1 MIIKDIE
8 LHNFRIY
15 KGQNII
21 DLSPEES
28 KNISLISG
36 RNGFGKTT
44 FLMSLVWCLYGKQMQ
59 EVDDLYQKEIG
70 DQGGYNKYIATSLN
84 RLAKNEGETQFY
96 VSITFSKLNIP
107 DLPCK
112 EINITRFYDT
122 ETSIGES
129 VQILIDGV
137 ANELTNELGPEYFI
151 RDYILPKEIA
161 KFFFFDAEKI
171 TSLAEVSTPEQR
183 RRLSEAYSEVLGIKK
198 YEELKS
204 NLEDLQLKLRQ
215 ESASDKERKE
225 LIELQAK
232 IDTIDVT
239 IEENESRIIEH
250 KEQILEKRKE
260 SNDIQEKLIRAG
272 SAITVDE
279 LNKLRSKEADLNT
292 KLDSSM
298 SELKEQYEIIPFA
311 IAGSKFAD
319 VGAQVENE
327 SNFKKNKYQ
336 QENIRGTT
344 DKVLNDLLNAKK
356 PDDLVIDYNV
366 HNYYAGLFEKLI
378 KKHFF
383 ADTPEAKEDF
393 ISIHDFSDS
402 EKNELNA
409 LLSNIKLSFKESFK
423 RITGDATQTKND
435 LSQVRKKLRDAE
447 ANTEDEIIAEY
458 RKRKEILDSDVFQ
471 LEKINEDL
479 TFEKGEKNTSRGQ
492 FTTKIKEIAQKL
504 EVSKANKAKDQ
515 LVTEQIKNLK
525 EFIKQF
531 KEDKKVSLEKQ
542 ILKGL
547 ETLMHKKGFVKKV
560 QVDIIGDDIDIK
572 LFNNRK
578 EEIKKETL
586 SKGEQQMYATSLLSG
601 LVEES
606 NIDFPVFIDS
616 PMQKFDE
623 QHAENI
629 VRYFYPKVSE
639 QVVIFPLINKE
650 LSKKE
655 FDMLEPHISKTYLIN
670 NLHEDSSEFLEIEPG
685 DFIKTYNKMY
695 NDAD

>member
-1 MIIKDIE
+1 MIITEIE

-28 KNISLISG
+28 RNISLISG

-112 EINITRFYDT
+112 EINITRFYDVDT
-122 ETSIGES
+122 TAGET
-129 VQILIDGV
+129 VQILIDGA

-171 TSLAEVSTPEQR
+171 TSLAEINTPEQR
-183 RRLSEAYSEVLGIKK
+183 RKLSEAYSEVLGIKK

-204 NLEDLQLKLRQ
+204 NLEELQLKLRQ
-215 ESASDKERKE
+215 DSASDKERKE
-225 LIELQAK
+225 LIALKA
-232 IDTIDVT
+232 DMDLIDVT
-239 IEENESRIIEH
+239 IEENDKKIDAH

-272 SAITVDE
+272 SSITVEE
-279 LNKLRSKEADLNT
+279 LNKLRIRETELNSKLESLMN
-292 KLDSSM
+292 
-298 SELKEQYEIIPFA
+298 ELKDQYEIIPFA
-311 IAGSKFAD
+311 IAGSRFSD
-319 VGAQVENE
+319 VGTQVENE
-327 SNFKKNKYQ
+327 SNFKKVKYQ
-336 QENIRGTT
+336 QENIKGTT
-344 DKVLNDLLNAKK
+344 DKVLNDLLKEKK
-356 PDDLVIDYNV
+356 PDNLVIDHNV
-366 HNYYAGLFEKLI
+366 HNYYAGLFERLI

-383 ADTPEAKEDF
+383 ADTPELSEDF
-393 ISIHDFSDS
+393 ISIHDYSDS
-402 EKNELNA
+402 ERSELNA

-423 RITGDATQTKND
+423 RITGDANQTKNE
-435 LSQVRKKLRDAE
+435 LGQVRKKLRDAE
-447 ANTEDEIIAEY
+447 ANSEDEVIAEH
-458 RKRKEILDSDVFQ
+458 RRRKEALDLEIFQ
-471 LEKINEDL
+471 LDKTIADL
-479 TFEKGEKNTSRGQ
+479 NIEKGEKNTAKTQISKRH
-492 FTTKIKEIAQKL
+492 KDIAQKL
-504 EVSKANKAKDQ
+504 DVSKTNKEKDQ

-531 KEDKKVSLEKQ
+531 KENKKVSLEKQ

-560 QVDIIGDDIDIK
+560 QVDIIGEDIDIR

-578 EEIKKETL
+578 EEIKKESL

-650 LSKKE
+650 LTKKE
-655 FDMLEPHISKTYLIN
+655 FDLLEPHISKTYLITN
-670 NLHEDSSEFLEIEPG
+670 VHEDSSEFLLVEPSR
-685 DFIKTYNKMY
+685 FIKTYNKMY

>member
-1 MIIKDIE
+1 MIIKEIE
-8 LHNFRIY
+8 LNNFRIY

-28 KNISLISG
+28 RNISLISG

-112 EINITRFYDT
+112 EINITRFYDIDT
-122 ETSIGES
+122 SAGETVE
-129 VQILIDGV
+129 VLIDGIS
-137 ANELTNELGPEYFI
+137 NELTNELGPEYFI

-171 TSLAEVSTPEQR
+171 TSLAEVNTPEQR
-183 RRLSEAYSEVLGIKK
+183 RKLSEAYSEVLGIKK

-204 NLEDLQLKLRQ
+204 NLEELQLKLRQ
-215 ESASDKERKE
+215 DSASDKERKE
-225 LIELQAK
+225 LIALQAS
-232 IDTIDVT
+232 IDTINIT
-239 IEENESRIIEH
+239 IEENDNRI
-250 KEQILEKRKE
+250 KEIKDQILEKRKE

-272 SAITVDE
+272 SSITVEE
-279 LNKLRSKEADLNT
+279 LNKLRIREAELNSR
-292 KLDSSM
+292 LESLM
-298 SELKEQYEIIPFA
+298 NELKDQYEIIPFA
-311 IAGSKFAD
+311 IAGSKFSD
-319 VGAQVENE
+319 IGTQVESE
-327 SNFKKNKYQ
+327 SNFKKVKYQ
-336 QENIRGTT
+336 QENIKGTT

-356 PDDLVIDYNV
+356 PDDLVIDHNV
-366 HNYYAGLFEKLI
+366 HNYYAGLFERLI

-383 ADTPEAKEDF
+383 ADAPDLKDDF
-393 ISIHDFSDS
+393 VSIHDYSDS
-402 EKNELNA
+402 EKSELNA

-423 RITGDATQTKND
+423 RITGDANQTKNE
-435 LSQVRKKLRDAE
+435 LAQVRKRLRDAE
-447 ANTEDEIIAEY
+447 ANSEDAIIAEY
-458 RKRKEILDSDVFQ
+458 RKRKEILDLEIFQSD
-471 LEKINEDL
+471 KIIDDL
-479 TFEKGEKNTSRGQ
+479 NIEKGEKNNS
-492 FTTKIKEIAQKL
+492 KIQTIKKIQDIAQKL
-504 EVSKANKAKDQ
+504 EVSKTNKAKDQ

-531 KEDKKVSLEKQ
+531 KENKKVSLEKQ

-547 ETLMHKKGFVKKV
+547 EILMHKKGFVKKV
-560 QVDIIGDDIDIK
+560 QVDIIGDDIDIR

-650 LSKKE
+650 LTKKE

-670 NLHEDSSEFLEIEPG
+670 NLHDDSSEFLPVEPSL
-685 DFIKTYNKMY
+685 FIKTYNKMY

>member
-1 MIIKDIE
+1 MIIKEIE
-8 LHNFRIY
+8 LNNFRIY
-15 KGQNII
+15 KGPNII
-21 DLSPEES
+21 DLTQED
-28 KNISLISG
+28 KRNITLISG

-70 DQGGYNKYIATSLN
+70 DQGGYNKYIVNSLN
-84 RLAKNEGETQFY
+84 RLAKVDGESQFH
-96 VSITFSKLNIP
+96 VAITFSKLNIP

-112 EINITRFYDT
+112 EIRIKRTYDVDT
-122 ETSIGES
+122 TTGETVE
-129 VQILIDGV
+129 ILIDGV
-137 ANELTNELGPEYFI
+137 PSELTNELGPEYFI

-171 TSLAEVSTPEQR
+171 TALAEINSPEQR
-183 RRLSEAYSEVLGIKK
+183 RKLSEAYSEVLGIKK

-204 NLEDLQLKLRQ
+204 NLEELQMKLRQ
-215 ESASDKERKE
+215 DSASDKERKE
-225 LIELQAK
+225 LIEL
-232 IDTIDVT
+232 TSNIDVLDIT
-239 IEENESRIIEH
+239 IEQNEIRIIEN
-250 KEQILEKRKE
+250 KDIILEKRRE

-272 SAITVDE
+272 SAITVEE
-279 LNKLRSKEADLNT
+279 LNKLRGRETDLNS
-292 KLDSSM
+292 KLDTLM
-298 SELKEQYEIIPFA
+298 AELKDQYEIIPFA
-311 IAGSKFAD
+311 IAGVKFSD
-319 VGAQVENE
+319 VANQIENE
-327 SNFKKNKYQ
+327 ASFKKLKYQ
-336 QENIRGTT
+336 HDNIKGTT
-344 DKVLNDLLNAKK
+344 DKVLNDLFLEKK
-356 PDDLVIDYNV
+356 PDNILIDHNV
-366 HNYYAGLFEKLI
+366 HAYYSGLFERLI

-383 ADTPEAKEDF
+383 ADAPDLKADF
-393 ISIHDFSDS
+393 KTIHDYSDS
-402 EKNELNA
+402 ERGELNA

-423 RITGDATQTKND
+423 RITGDVNQTKNE
-435 LSQVRKKLRDAE
+435 LNIVRKKLRDAE
-447 ANTEDEIIAEY
+447 ANSEDTVISEYRALKEQLDKAILRIENLNEELAIQKGESINSKVQINKKIAE
-458 RKRKEILDSDVFQ
+458 I
-471 LEKINEDL
+471 
-479 TFEKGEKNTSRGQ
+479 T
-492 FTTKIKEIAQKL
+492 QKL
-504 EVSKANKAKDQ
+504 GVSSANKEKDE
-515 LVTEQIKNLK
+515 LVTKQINNLK

-560 QVDIIGDDIDIK
+560 QVDIVGDDIDIR

-629 VRYFYPKVSE
+629 VKHFYPKVSD

-650 LSKKE
+650 LTQKE
-655 FDMLEPHISKTYLIN
+655 FNMLEPNISKTYLIN
-670 NLHEDSSEFLEIEPG
+670 NLHEDSSEFLQVEPNR
-685 DFIKTYNKMY
+685 FIKTYNKMY
-695 NDAD
+695 NDAN

>member
-1 MIIKDIE
+1 MIIKEIE
-8 LHNFRIY
+8 LNNFRIY

-28 KNISLISG
+28 RNISLISG

-112 EINITRFYDT
+112 EINITRFYDIDT
-122 ETSIGES
+122 SAGETVE
-129 VQILIDGV
+129 ILIDGIS
-137 ANELTNELGPEYFI
+137 NELTNELGPEYFI

-171 TSLAEVSTPEQR
+171 TSLAEVNTPEQR
-183 RRLSEAYSEVLGIKK
+183 RKLSEAYSEVLGIKK

-204 NLEDLQLKLRQ
+204 NLEELQLKLRQ
-215 ESASDKERKE
+215 DSASDKERKE
-225 LIELQAK
+225 LIALQAS
-232 IDTIDVT
+232 IDTINIT
-239 IEENESRIIEH
+239 IEENDNRI
-250 KEQILEKRKE
+250 KEIKDQILEKRKE

-272 SAITVDE
+272 SSITVEE
-279 LNKLRSKEADLNT
+279 LNKLRIREAELNSR
-292 KLDSSM
+292 LESLM
-298 SELKEQYEIIPFA
+298 NELKDQYEIIPFA
-311 IAGSKFAD
+311 IAGSKFSD
-319 VGAQVENE
+319 IGTQVESE
-327 SNFKKNKYQ
+327 SNFKKVKYQ
-336 QENIRGTT
+336 QENIKGTT

-356 PDDLVIDYNV
+356 PDDLVIDHNV
-366 HNYYAGLFEKLI
+366 HNYYAGLFERLI

-383 ADTPEAKEDF
+383 ADAPDLKDDF
-393 ISIHDFSDS
+393 VSIHDYSDS
-402 EKNELNA
+402 EKSELNA

-423 RITGDATQTKND
+423 RITGDANQTKNE
-435 LSQVRKKLRDAE
+435 LAQVRKRLRDAE
-447 ANTEDEIIAEY
+447 ANSEDAIIAEY
-458 RKRKEILDSDVFQ
+458 RKRKEILDLEIFQSD
-471 LEKINEDL
+471 KIIDDL
-479 TFEKGEKNTSRGQ
+479 NIEKGEKNNS
-492 FTTKIKEIAQKL
+492 KIQTIKKIQDIAQKL
-504 EVSKANKAKDQ
+504 EVSKTNKAKDQ

-531 KEDKKVSLEKQ
+531 KENKKVSLEKQ

-547 ETLMHKKGFVKKV
+547 EILMHKKGFVKKV
-560 QVDIIGDDIDIK
+560 QVDIIGDDIDIR

-650 LSKKE
+650 LTKKE

-670 NLHEDSSEFLEIEPG
+670 NLHDDSSEFLPVEPSL
-685 DFIKTYNKMY
+685 FIKTYNKMY

>member
-1 MIIKDIE
+1 MIIKEIE
-8 LHNFRIY
+8 LNNFRIY

-28 KNISLISG
+28 RNISLISR

-112 EINITRFYDT
+112 EINITRFYDIDT
-122 ETSIGES
+122 SAGETVE
-129 VQILIDGV
+129 VLIDGIS
-137 ANELTNELGPEYFI
+137 NELTNELGPEYFI

-171 TSLAEVSTPEQR
+171 TSLAEVNTPEQR
-183 RRLSEAYSEVLGIKK
+183 RKLSEAYSEVLGIKK

-204 NLEDLQLKLRQ
+204 NLEELQLKLRQ
-215 ESASDKERKE
+215 DSASDKERKE
-225 LIELQAK
+225 LIALQAS
-232 IDTIDVT
+232 IDTINIT
-239 IEENESRIIEH
+239 IEENDNRI
-250 KEQILEKRKE
+250 KEIKDQILEKRKE

-272 SAITVDE
+272 SSITVEE
-279 LNKLRSKEADLNT
+279 LNKLRIREAELNSR
-292 KLDSSM
+292 LESLM
-298 SELKEQYEIIPFA
+298 NELKDQYEIIPFA
-311 IAGSKFAD
+311 IAGSKFSD
-319 VGAQVENE
+319 IGTQVESE
-327 SNFKKNKYQ
+327 SNFKKVKYQ
-336 QENIRGTT
+336 QENIKGTT

-356 PDDLVIDYNV
+356 PDDLVIDHNV
-366 HNYYAGLFEKLI
+366 HNYYAGLFERLI

-383 ADTPEAKEDF
+383 ADAPDLKDDF
-393 ISIHDFSDS
+393 VSIHDYSDS
-402 EKNELNA
+402 EKSELNA

-423 RITGDATQTKND
+423 RITGDANQTKNE
-435 LSQVRKKLRDAE
+435 LAQVRKRLRDAE
-447 ANTEDEIIAEY
+447 ANSEDAIIAEY
-458 RKRKEILDSDVFQ
+458 RKRKEILDLEIFQSD
-471 LEKINEDL
+471 KIIDDL
-479 TFEKGEKNTSRGQ
+479 NIEKGEKNNS
-492 FTTKIKEIAQKL
+492 KIQTIKKIQDIAQKL
-504 EVSKANKAKDQ
+504 EVSKTNKAKDQ

-531 KEDKKVSLEKQ
+531 KENKKVSLEKQ

-547 ETLMHKKGFVKKV
+547 EILMHKKGFVKKV
-560 QVDIIGDDIDIK
+560 QVDIIGDDIDIR

-650 LSKKE
+650 LTKKE

-670 NLHEDSSEFLEIEPG
+670 NLHDDSSEFLPVEPSL
-685 DFIKTYNKMY
+685 FIKTYNKMY